1 MNYSKLMRTY
11 PNYIGYGVLHYFFSS
26 MGQTFLI
33 SIFVPYF
40 VKDLPVTNTG
50 FGLVYGLATVSS
62 ALLLPLGG
70 KLIDRYTLRKVSIL
84 VGLGLSAACL
94 ITSFSSNVVLLFAAL
109 LSLRFFGQGMM
120 VLLGSTSIARYFS
133 LARGKSL
140 SLSSLGLPMAE
151 SFMPVLTFGLISMLG
166 WAISWQILAASVL
179 LIFIPLSIGLVSS
192 GSAFQRV
199 PEAKSEDNS
208 DQQTNQDASR
218 RQVLRDPKFYMI
230 VPGLV
235 FLPFFITGIFIHQN
249 LLAEARGWTMEW
261 MASCFVGFGLARI
274 TTNLVAGAL
283 IDSFSARRV
292 FIYYLLPLGA
302 GLTIL
307 LLGNHRWLAMG
318 YMILAGVTSSLSGLT
333 SASLWAEI
341 YGVRH
346 LGAIKS
352 MAATLM
358 VLSTALGPIVLG
370 YGMGRQPDLTLLAF
384 IVIILLITLLSWSAL
399 RNTRPHKRVSVS

>member
-1 MNYSKLMRTY
+1 MNYLLLMRTY

-40 VKDLPVTNTG
+40 VSDLPVTNTS
-50 FGLVYGLATVSS
+50 FGVVYGLATVSS
-62 ALLLPLGG
+62 ALLLPFGG
-70 KLIDRYTLRKVSIL
+70 KLIDQFPLRKVSIL
-84 VGLGLSAACL
+84 VGLGLSLACL
-94 ITSFSSNVVLLFAAL
+94 ITSFSSNIILLFSGL

-140 SLSSLGLPMAE
+140 SLSSLGLPLAE
-151 SFMPVLTFGLISMLG
+151 SFMPILTFGLISTLG
-166 WAISWQILAASVL
+166 WTVSWQILSASIL
-179 LIFIPLSIGLVSS
+179 LIFIPLAIVLVSS
-192 GSAFQRV
+192 TSAFQRV
-199 PEAKSEDNS
+199 PEANGEKDTASVP
-208 DQQTNQDASR
+208 TQDASR

-261 MASCFVGFGLARI
+261 MATCFIGFGVARI

-283 IDSFSARRV
+283 IDSFSARKV
-292 FIYYLLPLGA
+292 FIYYLLPLAA
-302 GLTIL
+302 GLATL
-307 LLGNHRWLAMG
+307 LMGEHRWLAMG

-358 VLSTALGPIVLG
+358 VLSTALGPVVIG
-370 YGMGRQPDLTLLAF
+370 YGMARQPDLTLLVF
-384 IVIILLITLLSWSAL
+384 IAMILLITLLSWAAL
-399 RNTRPHKRVSVS
+399 HNSQSRKQAAVY

>member
-1 MNYSKLMRTY
+1 MNYLLLMRTY

-40 VKDLPVTNTG
+40 VSDLPVTNTS
-50 FGLVYGLATVSS
+50 FGVVYGLATVSS
-62 ALLLPLGG
+62 ALLLPFGG
-70 KLIDRYTLRKVSIL
+70 KLIDQFPLRKVSIL
-84 VGLGLSAACL
+84 VGLGLSLACL
-94 ITSFSSNVVLLFAAL
+94 ITSFSSNIILLFSGL

-140 SLSSLGLPMAE
+140 SLSSLGLPLAE
-151 SFMPVLTFGLISMLG
+151 SFMPILTFGLISTLG
-166 WAISWQILAASVL
+166 WTVSWQILSASIL
-179 LIFIPLSIGLVSS
+179 LIFIPLAIVLVSS
-192 GSAFQRV
+192 TSAFQRV
-199 PEAKSEDNS
+199 PEANGEKDTASVP
-208 DQQTNQDASR
+208 TQDASR

-261 MASCFVGFGLARI
+261 MATCFIGFGVARI

-283 IDSFSARRV
+283 IDSFSARKV
-292 FIYYLLPLGA
+292 FIYYLLPLAA
-302 GLTIL
+302 GLATL
-307 LLGNHRWLAMG
+307 LMGEHRWLAMS

-358 VLSTALGPIVLG
+358 VLSTALGPVVIG
-370 YGMGRQPDLTLLAF
+370 YGMARQPDLTLLVF
-384 IVIILLITLLSWSAL
+384 IAMILLITLLSWAAL
-399 RNTRPHKRVSVS
+399 HNSQSRKQAAVY